1 MNTHTLLLVDDD
13 PSVRGSLK
21 NALEKEYRVLE
32 ASRYSEALRMLRYPI
47 SLAIIDYVLPDNT
60 GLEALAALRVT
71 DPSMPAIIMTVQNDK
86 EIPPG
91 SAQKDFTEFMRKP
104 VSLSSLRM
112 KLHTILSDDGMP
124 LRHAYEGSKELV
136 FSAIVKHIEDRYMQ
150 DISLDTLAGLARMS
164 KFSVCRAFKK
174 RFGQTF
180 ITYLNSIRIRNAEKH
195 LKNTRYS
202 IREIAYFVGYRNT
215 AHFNRVFKAAHKV
228 SPREYRK
235 QAVFLHQNKHLQ
247 EESAVKKGSSDCR
260 TIQWENIA
268 HTDTGDKYGTK
279 DTHN

>member
-1 MNTHTLLLVDDD
+1 MNTHTLLLVDDN

-21 NALEKEYRVLE
+21 TALEKEYHVHE

-60 GLEALAALRVT
+60 GLEVLKALRVAN
-71 DPSMPAIIMTVQNDK
+71 PSMPAIIMTVQNDK

-91 SAQKDFTEFMRKP
+91 SAQKDFTEFMLKP
-104 VSLSSLRM
+104 VSLPSLRM

-124 LRHAYEGSKELV
+124 LRHAFEGSKELV
-136 FSAIVKHIEDRYMQ
+136 FSAIAKHIEDRYMK
-150 DISLDTLAGLARMS
+150 DISLDTLASLVRMS

-180 ITYLNSIRIRNAEKH
+180 ITYLNSIRIRNAERY

-202 IREIAYFVGYRNT
+202 ITEIAYFVGYRNT
-215 AHFNRVFKAAHKV
+215 ANFNRVFKAAHKV

-235 QAVFLHQNKHLQ
+235 RTVFLHLNKPCRKNLQ
-247 EESAVKKGSSDCR
+247 
-260 TIQWENIA
+260 
-268 HTDTGDKYGTK
+268 
-279 DTHN
+279 